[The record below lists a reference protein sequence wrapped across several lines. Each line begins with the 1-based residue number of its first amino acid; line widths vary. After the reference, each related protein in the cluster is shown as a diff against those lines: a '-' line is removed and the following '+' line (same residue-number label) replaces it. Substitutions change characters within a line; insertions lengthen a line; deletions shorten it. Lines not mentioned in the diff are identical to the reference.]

1 LALCRS
7 LINFLLDLLD
17 LVLYFMSG
25 HKILDISLSMDV
37 VQQCMIIKGI
47 DLQFDK
53 EYNTH
58 VAHGSGRSL
67 CRYLQGDDG
76 FQ

>member
-1 LALCRS
+1 
-7 LINFLLDLLD
+7 
-17 LVLYFMSG
+17 
-25 HKILDISLSMDV
+25 MDV
-37 VQQCMIIKGI
+37 AQQCMIIKGI
-47 DLQFDK
+47 DLQFKK

-67 CRYLQGDDG
+67 CRYLQPDDS

>member
-1 LALCRS
+1 VS
-7 LINFLLDLLD
+7 EHKFLD
-17 LVLYFMSG
+17 S
-25 HKILDISLSMDV
+25 SLSMDV

-47 DLQFDK
+47 DLQSEK
-53 EYNTH
+53 EYNTD

-67 CRYLQGDDG
+67 CRYLQPDDG